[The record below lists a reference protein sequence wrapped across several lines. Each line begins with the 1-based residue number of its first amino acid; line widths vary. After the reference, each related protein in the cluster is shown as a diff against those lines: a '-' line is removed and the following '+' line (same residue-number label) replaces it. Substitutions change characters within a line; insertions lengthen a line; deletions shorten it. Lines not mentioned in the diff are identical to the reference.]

1 MANHPSALKRVRE
14 TRRRT
19 ARNRA
24 NASRLHTAVKKLR
37 GAIVSGKPDE
47 ARTLAPATMAQL
59 DKAVQ
64 KGVLHRNAA
73 SRRKARLAKALNG
86 LKSK

>member
-1 MANHPSALKRVRE
+1 MANHPSALKRVRQ

-24 NASRLHTAVKKLR
+24 NASRLHTTVKKLR
-37 GAIVSGKPDE
+37 VALRSGDGATATK
-47 ARTLAPATMAQL
+47 LAPSTMAQI

-73 SRRKARLAKALNG
+73 ARHKSRLAKALNKT
-86 LKSK
+86 KSH

>member
-1 MANHPSALKRVRE
+1 MANHPSALKRVRQ

-24 NASRLHTAVKKLR
+24 NASHLHTAVKKLQV
-37 GAIVSGKPDE
+37 AISGKGEE
-47 ARTLAPATMAQL
+47 ARNLAPATMAQI

-73 SRRKARLAKALNG
+73 SRRKSHLAKALNA
-86 LKSK
+86 KKK

>member
-1 MANHPSALKRVRE
+1 MANHPSALKRVRQ

-24 NASRLHTAVKKLR
+24 NASRLHTAVKKLQV
-37 GAIVSGKPDE
+37 AIHSGEGEE
-47 ARTLAPATMAQL
+47 ARALAPATMGQI

-73 SRRKARLAKALNG
+73 SRRKSRLAKALNA
-86 LKSK
+86 KKK